1 VTGPVFVQPL
11 LVLEEVDLVQ
21 ITVELI
27 DARVGLP
34 LRRKICFAPMEGA
47 IVGAMAPNDADFQCC
62 A

>member
-1 VTGPVFVQPL
+1 MTGPGFVQPL
-11 LVLEEVDLVQ
+11 LVLDEVNLVQ

-34 LRRKICFAPMEGA
+34 LRREDLLRTDGRRNRRSNGA
-47 IVGAMAPNDADFQCC
+47 NDADFQCC